1 MRRFDHLEYYVGDAI
16 STIQIFKYGLG
27 MNIIGES
34 KHETG
39 NHTYVSYVLETGD
52 FKWVFTTPYN
62 SEFQHPE
69 NKAPNPKF
77 NRDFVNNFIK
87 THGNGVGVIGFTV
100 DDAHAAYRISLEH
113 GAVGA
118 LEPYEVKND
127 TEEGVVVLSEVVIYG
142 DTRVR
147 FVERRGYNGPF
158 LPGYRAVED
167 PRPIDYRIRRM
178 DHVVGNVYDLNKYVE
193 LFKQWFGFHRFA
205 YFTKEDIQTEW
216 TALNSTVM
224 SNDFETILMPLNEH
238 APKKKESQITEYLK
252 AYNGEGVQHIA
263 LFSSSVLDTIQM
275 MRDAP
280 VGFSFI
286 PTPSTY
292 YDDPKVIRLMNEH
305 LSLEAQE
312 QAKRF
317 GLLIDVDDEG
327 VLLQIFTKPLFDRP
341 TIFVEIIQRIC
352 KGVVVDK
359 AGCGGFGKGNFRAL
373 FESIERLQIQRAMLL
388 DEQ

>member
-1 MRRFDHLEYYVGDAI
+1 MLLR
-16 STIQIFKYGLG
+16 
-27 MNIIGES
+27 
-34 KHETG
+34 
-39 NHTYVSYVLETGD
+39 
-52 FKWVFTTPYN
+52 
-62 SEFQHPE
+62 
-69 NKAPNPKF
+69 
-77 NRDFVNNFIK
+77 
-87 THGNGVGVIGFTV
+87 
-100 DDAHAAYRISLEH
+100 
-113 GAVGA
+113 
-118 LEPYEVKND
+118 
-127 TEEGVVVLSEVVIYG
+127 
-142 DTRVR
+142 
-147 FVERRGYNGPF
+147 
-158 LPGYRAVED
+158 
-167 PRPIDYRIRRM
+167 
-178 DHVVGNVYDLNKYVE
+178 
-193 LFKQWFGFHRFA
+193 
-205 YFTKEDIQTEW
+205 
-216 TALNSTVM
+216 
-224 SNDFETILMPLNEH
+224 
-238 APKKKESQITEYLK
+238 KKESQITEYLK

-359 AGCGGFGKGNFRAL
+359 AGCGGFGKGNFKAL